1 MAAAT
6 WTKQVLENGARNYRA
21 IYSIVYGSGDALP
34 TAAYVAADPTSTG
47 DMGWP
52 YAGQTL
58 YPGTN
63 LTIWDLQYDL
73 SASQGVQIL
82 WDATTAQTAWALNG
96 QGSGGHSWMKKGGR
110 KPYSAGVLLTGAT
123 GKILFTAFG
132 TPAAGDLISIEMWLK
147 KDIAQ

>member
-1 MAAAT
+1 MVDA

-21 IYSIVYGSGDALP
+21 VYSLVF
-34 TAAYVAADPTSTG
+34 TATTPLTGYVAADPTASG

-73 SASQGVQIL
+73 SSSQGVQIQ
-82 WDATTAQTAWALNG
+82 WDATAPQTAWALNG
-96 QGSGGHSWMKKGGR
+96 QGSGGHSWMKKGGL
-110 KPYSAGVLLTGAT
+110 KPYSGGVLITGAT
-123 GKILFTAFG
+123 GKLIFNTLG
-132 TPAAGDLISIEMWLK
+132 TPAVGDLISIEMWLK